1 MTEFEL
7 PMRHDRT
14 RICFTDPAARCSVA
28 AALAFM
34 LVFTPHNALAE
45 ISMNSKLPSEPIV
58 RTVLVGTAWDR
69 ADAKVEPDADTP
81 SAPHCKLYTV
91 RNTKIPGAGEILFAL
106 DTEGRLIA
114 KTGDLI
120 GLANLLRTCL
130 PEDAAAWAQ
139 VISRYTDALLPQVI
153 EANDKPRAEDL
164 AAAGATDVAPK
175 MRKTSHGIELDYYVS
190 RPVSRYSRVR
200 AVVPTSGPVKID
212 EQAIVIR

>member
-1 MTEFEL
+1 MTGVKL
-7 PMRHDRT
+7 PVRRDRT
-14 RICFTDPAARCSVA
+14 RICLTDSAARALFA
-28 AALAFM
+28 ATLAFI
-34 LVFTPHNALAE
+34 LVVNDPVALAE
-45 ISMNSKLPSEPIV
+45 TSVNAKLPAEPIV
-58 RTVLVGTAWDR
+58 RTALLGTAWDR

-91 RNTKIPGAGEILFAL
+91 RNTKIPGAGGILFAL

-175 MRKTSHGIELDYYVS
+175 MRKTSHGTELDYYVS